1 MKMVAKY
8 QNETL
13 DHQLV
18 NERLGFELSTMKGQ
32 LEEMRSPRGRREKG
46 MTESMCSGG
55 GGGRLESSSRFEG
68 RGGGVGGMGGERW
81 EKEKEG
87 VRQVEEVEMPLME
100 SSMSRKV
107 KQRIFNEE
115 SRVRKEGGIGGGES
129 PGPKLTNQ
137 KSSI

>member
-32 LEEMRSPRGRREKG
+32 LEEMRSPRGKREKG

-68 RGGGVGGMGGERW
+68 RGGGMGGERW
-81 EKEKEG
+81 DKWEKEG
-87 VRQVEEVEMPLME
+87 VRQVEEVEMPLLE

-115 SRVRKEGGIGGGES
+115 SRVRKEAGIGGGES
-129 PGPKLTNQ
+129 PGPKLMNQ